1 MVSLYLLILWDEGD
15 VEVIGRPSLGFA
27 AKVPDDIMV
36 NIVMVMII
44 MIAMLVMIIIFV
56 MMVIIMTGIIVMIIM
71 IVMMVIIMPM
81 MPGKYQLVSST
92 GQAPSSVGIP
102 VFSSLFSRLEMII
115 LFRGL
120 LCVMKTCNM

>member
-27 AKVPDDIMV
+27 AKVPDGLMV

-44 MIAMLVMIIIFV
+44 MIAM
-56 MMVIIMTGIIVMIIM
+56 IVMIIM

-81 MPGKYQLVSST
+81 MPGRYQLVSST

-102 VFSSLFSRLEMII
+102 VFSSLYSRLEMII
-115 LFRGL
+115 IFKGL

>member
-1 MVSLYLLILWDEGD
+1 MVSLYLFILWDEGD

-36 NIVMVMII
+36 NVVMVMII
-44 MIAMLVMIIIFV
+44 MIAM
-56 MMVIIMTGIIVMIIM
+56 IVMIIM

-81 MPGKYQLVSST
+81 MPGRYQLVSST

-102 VFSSLFSRLEMII
+102 VFSSLYSRLEMIV

-120 LCVMKTCNM
+120 LCLISIYE